1 MEPVSS
7 IITVADSLES
17 LSPSDI
23 FSSIRHLNVDVG
35 CGKGRFLL
43 AKAAANHDVNFLGI
57 DRRLKRIQKV
67 DRKVTRAGLGNVRLI
82 CMDAF
87 RVIELLPA
95 ESVSV
100 FFMFFPDPWPKR
112 RHHGRRLFSQ
122 PFLDLILRALLKD
135 GVNHVATDHE
145 DYFREIC
152 AGFRSDQ
159 RIGEETPYEFTS
171 EERTE
176 FDIVFT
182 GLNARIGRCAFRK
195 IGGLPPPSQ

>member
-135 GVNHVATDHE
+135 GVIHVATDHE
-145 DYFREIC
+145 DYFRAIC
-152 AGFRSDQ
+152 AGFRSDT
-159 RIGEETPYEFTS
+159 RFGEEPPYEFTP